1 MKPRAPV
8 RGFACGYPVVVLVVP
23 KGLFVVLSF
32 GFLRVS
38 LAVFSLFFL
47 FFVYW

>member
-1 MKPRAPV
+1 V

-38 LAVFSLFFL
+38 LAGFSLFFL